1 MDLKGFTMTA
11 IHNSNQDSQENTHIA
26 NYKKSLL
33 AIFDKKKIWKYLNE
47 ERAKK
52 QRNKKQ
58 M

>member
-1 MDLKGFTMTA
+1 MTA